1 MAKAS
6 SAQRAPARRRLTA
19 ATRRRIE
26 GSAGVLVTAAL
37 SRMETDHDWYRAL
50 SAEDRSWV
58 GLVAQAGIGSF
69 VAWLRSEGKDPPVTA
84 DIFGTAPREL
94 TRSISL
100 GQTLDLVRSIVDAV
114 EEEVAQFASRGD
126 EQLLRE
132 SVLRYSR
139 EIAFAAAQVYAEA
152 AEARGAWDARLEAL
166 VVDAVLRGEADDSM
180 QSRATALGW
189 GSVAP
194 VTVVAGGLPPRSPA
208 EAADALRRAAARQGA
223 QSLAAVQRRRFVV
236 ILGGTTDAMGVVTD
250 IAEHFGDGP
259 LVVGPT
265 VPHLFAAGR
274 SARAALSGLAA
285 APAWPEAPRPVLAD
299 ELLPERVLTGD
310 GPARR
315 ALVDRI
321 YHPLEAQPAL
331 LRTASV
337 YLETG
342 CALEA
347 TARVLFVHPNTVRYR
362 LGRIGVLIG
371 YDLTHPR
378 EAHTV
383 LLALAVGRLSEPTR
397 MPWRAGAPERADA
410 PGLADGPGRLP
421 GIPGGLL

>member
-1 MAKAS
+1 MAKAPAARS
-6 SAQRAPARRRLTA
+6 SSLRPRISA
-19 ATRRRIE
+19 ATRRRVE
-26 GSAGVLVTAAL
+26 GSSGELSTAAL
-37 SRMETDHDWYRAL
+37 RRMETHEWYRAL

-58 GLVAQAGIGSF
+58 GLVAQAGIGAF
-69 VAWLRSEGKDPPVTA
+69 IAWLRSQGDEQPITA
-84 DIFGTAPREL
+84 NVFGTAPREL

-100 GQTLDLVRSIVDAV
+100 AQTLDLVRSVVDVV
-114 EEEVAQFASRGD
+114 EEDVTGLAGSGD
-126 EQLLRE
+126 EQTLRE

-189 GSVAP
+189 GSVAS
-194 VTVVAGGLPPRSPA
+194 VTVVAGATPSPSPTTA
-208 EAADALRRAAARQGA
+208 VDGLRRAATRLGA
-223 QSLAAVQRRRFVV
+223 ESLAAVQRRRFVV
-236 ILGGTTDAMGVVTD
+236 ILGGTTDPMGVVAQ
-250 IAEHFGDGP
+250 IAAHFGDGP
-259 LVVGPT
+259 IVVGPT

-285 APAWPEAPRPVLAD
+285 APAWPQAPRPVRAD

-310 GPARR
+310 NVARR

-337 YLETG
+337 FLEGG

-347 TARVLFVHPNTVRYR
+347 TARLLFVHPNTVRYR
-362 LGRIGVLIG
+362 LGRIEEVTG
-371 YDLTHPR
+371 YDLSRPR
-378 EAHTV
+378 EAQTV
-383 LLALAVGRLSEPTR
+383 RMALAVGRLAEPAPT
-397 MPWRAGAPERADA
+397 PWRSGLRAGPASD
-410 PGLADGPGRLP
+410 
-421 GIPGGLL
+421 